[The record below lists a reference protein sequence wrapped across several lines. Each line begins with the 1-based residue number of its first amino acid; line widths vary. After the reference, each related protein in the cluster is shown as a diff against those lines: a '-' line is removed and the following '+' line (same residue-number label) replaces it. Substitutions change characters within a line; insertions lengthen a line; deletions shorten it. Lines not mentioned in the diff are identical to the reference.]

1 MTAVLTTK
9 VAPDGRNVCPEPSNM
24 RRGGEVLQT
33 PGGQR
38 GAEEEGAHTVA
49 GLVPGVH
56 FVPAMVMR
64 REGGVLQRVAPG

>member
-1 MTAVLTTK
+1 
-9 VAPDGRNVCPEPSNM
+9 M